1 VGSVMCIRVRGAD
14 MSADYTPL
22 EAGLERFVRFDKGD
36 FIGREALLRQQEE
49 GVRQRLACL
58 TVEADGADPH
68 GYEPILADGRPIAY
82 VASGGYG
89 HVVDRS
95 IAFAYLPVEQAEP
108 GTELEVEIL
117 GERRS
122 STVVPQPLYDPQ
134 NERLLS

>member
-1 VGSVMCIRVRGAD
+1 

-49 GVRQRLACL
+49 GIRQQLACL
-58 TVEADGADPH
+58 TVETDGADPH

-89 HVVDRS
+89 HVVERS
-95 IAFAYLPVEQAEP
+95 IAFAYLPVEHAEP